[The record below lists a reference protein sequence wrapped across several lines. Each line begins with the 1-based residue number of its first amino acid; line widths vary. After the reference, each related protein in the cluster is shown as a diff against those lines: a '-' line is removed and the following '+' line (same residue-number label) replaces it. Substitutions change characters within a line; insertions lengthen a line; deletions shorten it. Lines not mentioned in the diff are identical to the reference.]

1 MLENNPKGLNMT
13 VSSSAIVV
21 GKDMYDSDVQSGN
34 GSRDNSIRKSGSNLM
49 DIHHRHSDFILRNPP
64 IDARVAARPINFG

>member
-13 VSSSAIVV
+13 VSSSAIVI

-49 DIHHRHSDFILRNPP
+49 D
-64 IDARVAARPINFG
+64 